1 MMYFIYLCVILHIKD
16 SMRML
21 SDRLLTMI
29 DKGRHQCS
37 RRSDYGITAVQCQS
51 GAVLMWLE
59 LKDDYEIVKICIV
72 ERAI

>member
-1 MMYFIYLCVILHIKD
+1 
-16 SMRML
+16 ML
-21 SDRLLTMI
+21 RPPCDRLLTMI
-29 DKGRHQCS
+29 GKGHHQCS

-72 ERAI
+72 EHAIQ